1 MPIRFVSLVI
11 VMFVCTFVI
20 GIFVLY
26 LTKKYEAKAMKAK
39 NIRDAYAAKLMA
51 EVEAKKAAEALA
63 AEGTEDSPGRANDA
77 DDSAPVAD
85 G

>member
-1 MPIRFVSLVI
+1 MPVRFVSLVV

-39 NIRDAYAAKLMA
+39 NIRDAYAAKLIA
-51 EVEAKKAAEALA
+51 ELEAIKAAEALEA
-63 AEGTEDSPGRANDA
+63 GQVEDKPT
-77 DDSAPVAD
+77 DDSTPVAN

>member
-1 MPIRFVSLVI
+1 MPVRFISLVV

-26 LTKKYEAKAMKAK
+26 LTKKYEAKAMKAR
-39 NIRDAYAAKLMA
+39 NIRDAYAAKLIA
-51 EVEAKKAAEALA
+51 ELEAIKAAEALEA
-63 AEGTEDSPGRANDA
+63 GEVEDKPA
-77 DDSAPVAD
+77 DDSTPVAN